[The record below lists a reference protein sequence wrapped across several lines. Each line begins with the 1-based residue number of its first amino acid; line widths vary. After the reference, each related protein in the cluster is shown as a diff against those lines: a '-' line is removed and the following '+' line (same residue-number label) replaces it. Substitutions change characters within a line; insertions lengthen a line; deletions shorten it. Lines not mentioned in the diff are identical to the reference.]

1 MRTSP
6 GFRHPLQAEN
16 MISTED
22 KKNVLEGPA
31 TAMSESIDNPDVV
44 SPARGSS
51 FRHLLRSSS
60 AFAIS
65 MILHALILVV
75 LGVLTVSSDVAS
87 FVETIIAEIRDELVD
102 DELVSVELEEE
113 LKPADELSEQLVDSS
128 PALGIPGAAPGSSS
142 QQIMLN
148 KEIVQQFDTATSEVV
163 IDSPFMQLPSTTKLL
178 NHLPEGAL
186 GDPRQIVDDYQQAID
201 RITQEVMWMLDRG
214 DVMLI
219 WCFDQSESMKNDQ
232 QEIRQRINRV
242 YDELGLSEN
251 AKGDQLLTAVTSF
264 GQGFLQHT
272 RRPTSDLDQVRT
284 AIDSVPIDPSGKELM
299 CQSVGTAIRLHRQ
312 YGKKRQMVMVLVTD
326 ESGDPE
332 NNDRF
337 LEAAI
342 AEAKAAKCRIYVMGR
357 ESVFG
362 YPYAFMRWP
371 HPQTGNVHWLRVDR
385 GPETAFVEQLQT
397 NGFRRRHDAFSS
409 GFGSYE
415 QARIAQQTGGIFFM
429 LPSVETNLVRGNAD
443 KRRYQLEAMYPYQPD
458 LRSRLV
464 QFVDRD
470 RYPLRTFLWKV
481 VNDLN
486 PYRPEVAEIIEV
498 RMAFSR
504 NPQQFVQQVRESQA
518 KAKVYLDY
526 LATTQLVLEEAS
538 EHRRQEVSPRWMA
551 NYDLIHAQ
559 VIAYQARIYEYG
571 ASLEAF
577 LQNPKI
583 VPLSRPP
590 NLTLSHWDVVTR
602 KETITGPISQPYVDK
617 ATELFELVISRH
629 PGTPWAERAA
639 QELKRGYGV
648 DLRPDY
654 DPPPRPRVSGPVIP
668 IPKL

>member
-31 TAMSESIDNPDVV
+31 TAMSESIDNPDVA

-639 QELKRGYGV
+639 QELKRGYGI

>member
-1 MRTSP
+1 MINITEHNKSQDDP
-6 GFRHPLQAEN
+6 LDPPLMKTVDEAGMDIAAHP
-16 MISTED
+16 
-22 KKNVLEGPA
+22 
-31 TAMSESIDNPDVV
+31 
-44 SPARGSS
+44 RS
-51 FRHLLRSSS
+51 FHSLFRSSS
-60 AFAIS
+60 AVVIS
-65 MILHALILVV
+65 MIIHAVILVT
-75 LGVLTVSSDVAS
+75 LGILTVSSEVIS
-87 FVETIIAEIRDELVD
+87 LVNTFVAEIREELAD
-102 DELVSVELEEE
+102 DELVSIELEEE
-113 LKPADELSEQLVDSS
+113 LQPAEELTEQLVDTS
-128 PALGIPGAAPGSSS
+128 PAPGIPGAAPGSASPQITLDREVM
-142 QQIMLN
+142 QQLESDTS
-148 KEIVQQFDTATSEVV
+148 EIV
-163 IDSPFMQLPSTTKLL
+163 IHSPVMELPAPTKLL

-201 RITQEVMWMLDRG
+201 RITQEIMWMLDQG
-214 DVMLI
+214 EVMLV

-232 QEIRQRINRV
+232 MEIRQRINRV

-251 AKGDQLLTAVTSF
+251 AQGDQLLTAVTSF

-272 RRPTSDLDQVRT
+272 RRPTSDLDQIRA
-284 AIDSVPIDPSGKELM
+284 AIDSVPIDSSGKEMM

-312 YGKKRQMVMVLVTD
+312 YSKNRRMVMVLVTD
-326 ESGDPE
+326 ESGDQE
-332 NNDRF
+332 NNSRF

-342 AEAKAAKCRIYVMGR
+342 AEAKAANCRVYVMGR

-371 HPQTGNVHWLRVDR
+371 HPQTGNVHWLQIDR

-397 NGFRRRHDAFSS
+397 NGFRRRRDAFSS

-415 QARIAQQTGGIFFM
+415 QARLAQQTGGIFFM

-470 RYPLRTFLWKV
+470 RYPLRTFLWQV

-486 PYRPEVAEIIEV
+486 PYRPEVAKIIEV

-504 NPQQFVQQVRESQA
+504 DPQQFVQQARESQA
-518 KAKVYLDY
+518 KAKIYLDY
-526 LATTQLVLEEAS
+526 LAGIQRVLEEAA
-538 EHRRQEVSPRWMA
+538 EYRRQEISPRWMA
-551 NYDLIHAQ
+551 NYDLMYAQ
-559 VIAYQARIYEYG
+559 VVAYQARIYEYG

-583 VPLSRPP
+583 VPLTRPP
-590 NLTLSHWDVVTR
+590 NLTLSHWDVITR
-602 KETITGPISQPYVDK
+602 KPTITGPVSQPYVEK
-617 ATELFELVISRH
+617 ATELFNLVIARH
-629 PGTPWAERAA
+629 PGTPWAERAS
-639 QELKRGYGV
+639 QELGRGYGI

>member
-1 MRTSP
+1 MT
-6 GFRHPLQAEN
+6 
-16 MISTED
+16 STED
-22 KKNVLEGPA
+22 KKTVPEGPV
-31 TAMSESIDNPDVV
+31 TAMSESIDNPDVA

-87 FVETIIAEIRDELVD
+87 FVETILAEIREELVD

-148 KEIVQQFDTATSEVV
+148 KEIVQQFDSATSEVV
-163 IDSPFMQLPSTTKLL
+163 INSPFMQLPSTTKLL

-219 WCFDQSESMKNDQ
+219 WCFDQSGSMKNDQ

-312 YGKKRQMVMVLVTD
+312 YSKKRQMAMVLVTD

-342 AEAKAAKCRIYVMGR
+342 AEAKAANCRIYVMGR

-639 QELKRGYGV
+639 QELKRGYGI

>member
-22 KKNVLEGPA
+22 KKNVLEGPV
-31 TAMSESIDNPDVV
+31 TAISESIDNPDVV

-639 QELKRGYGV
+639 QELKRGYGI

>member
-1 MRTSP
+1 MT
-6 GFRHPLQAEN
+6 
-16 MISTED
+16 STED
-22 KKNVLEGPA
+22 KKTVPEGPV

-87 FVETIIAEIRDELVD
+87 FVETILAEIREELVD

-148 KEIVQQFDTATSEVV
+148 KEIVQQFDSATSEVV
-163 IDSPFMQLPSTTKLL
+163 INSPFMQLPSTTKLL

-312 YGKKRQMVMVLVTD
+312 YSKKRQMAMVLVTD

-342 AEAKAAKCRIYVMGR
+342 AEAKAANCRIYVMGR

-397 NGFRRRHDAFSS
+397 NGFRRRRDAFSS

-639 QELKRGYGV
+639 QELKRGYGI

>member
-1 MRTSP
+1 MST
-6 GFRHPLQAEN
+6 AEH
-16 MISTED
+16 E
-22 KKNVLEGPA
+22 KNVDSQPPSRMTEIVDETGFD
-31 TAMSESIDNPDVV
+31 T
-44 SPARGSS
+44 PARPRS
-51 FRHLLRSSS
+51 FQSLFRSSS
-60 AFAIS
+60 ACTIS
-65 MILHALILVV
+65 MIVHALILVV
-75 LGVLTVSSDVAS
+75 LGILTVSSDVTAL
-87 FVETIIAEIRDELVD
+87 VATIIAEVREELLD
-102 DELVSVELEEE
+102 DEMVSVELEEE
-113 LKPADELSEQLVDSS
+113 LQPADELSEQLVDSS
-128 PALGIPGAAPGSSS
+128 PAPGIPGAAPGSAS
-142 QQIMLN
+142 QQITLDR
-148 KEIVQQFDTATSEVV
+148 EIVQQFETATSEVV
-163 IDSPFMQLPSTTKLL
+163 IDSPFMQLPAPTKLL
-178 NHLPEGAL
+178 NFLPEGAL

-201 RITQEVMWMLDRG
+201 RITQEIMWMLDQG

-219 WCFDQSESMKNDQ
+219 WCFDQSGSMKNDQ

-251 AKGDQLLTAVTSF
+251 AQGDQLLTAVTSF

-272 RRPTSDLDQVRT
+272 RRPTSDLDQIRV
-284 AIDSVPIDPSGKELM
+284 AIDSVPIDPSGKEMM

-312 YGKKRQMVMVLVTD
+312 YSKKRRMALVLVTD
-326 ESGDPE
+326 ESGDRE
-332 NNDRF
+332 NNNRF

-342 AEAKAAKCRIYVMGR
+342 AEAKAANCRIYVLGR

-371 HPQTGNVHWLRVDR
+371 HPQTGNVHWLRIDR

-409 GFGSYE
+409 GFGSFE
-415 QARIAQQTGGIFFM
+415 QARLAQQTGGIFFM

-464 QFVDRD
+464 QFADRD
-470 RYPLRTFLWKV
+470 RYPLRTFLWQV

-486 PYRPEVAEIIEV
+486 PYRPEVAKIIDV

-504 NPQQFVQQVRESQA
+504 NPQEFVKQVRESQA

-526 LATTQLVLEEAS
+526 LAGTQRVLEEAA
-538 EHRRQEVSPRWMA
+538 EYRRQEVSPRWMA
-551 NYDLIHAQ
+551 NYDLIYAQ
-559 VIAYQARIYEYG
+559 VIAYQARVYEYG

-577 LQNPKI
+577 LQNPRI
-583 VPLSRPP
+583 VPLTRPP
-590 NLTLSHWDVVTR
+590 NLTLSHWDVITQ
-602 KETITGPISQPYVDK
+602 KPTISGPVSQPYIEK
-617 ATELFELVISRH
+617 ATELFKLVIARH
-629 PGTPWAERAA
+629 PGTPWAERAS
-639 QELKRGYGV
+639 QELGRGYGI

>member
-22 KKNVLEGPA
+22 KKNVLEGPV
-31 TAMSESIDNPDVV
+31 TAMSESIDNPDVA

-639 QELKRGYGV
+639 QELKRGYGI

>member
-22 KKNVLEGPA
+22 KKNVLEGPV
-31 TAMSESIDNPDVV
+31 TAMPESIDNPDVA

-639 QELKRGYGV
+639 QELKRGYGI

>member
-481 VNDLN
+481 VSDLN

-639 QELKRGYGV
+639 QELKRGYGI

>member
-1 MRTSP
+1 MAT
-6 GFRHPLQAEN
+6 
-16 MISTED
+16 TED
-22 KKNVLEGPA
+22 KKNVAEGPV
-31 TAMSESIDNPDVV
+31 TTMSEYIENPGVD

-51 FRHLLRSSS
+51 LRPLLRSSS

-75 LGVLTVSSDVAS
+75 LGVFTVSSDVAS
-87 FVETIIAEIRDELVD
+87 FVETIISEIREEILD

-113 LKPADELSEQLVDSS
+113 LEPADELSEQLVDSS
-128 PALGIPGAAPGSSS
+128 PAPGIPGAAPGSSS
-142 QQIMLN
+142 QQITLN
-148 KEIVQQFDTATSEVV
+148 KEIVQQFDAATSEVV

-186 GDPRQIVDDYQQAID
+186 GDPRQIVDNYQQAID

-342 AEAKAAKCRIYVMGR
+342 AEAKAANCRIYVMGR

-639 QELKRGYGV
+639 QELKRGYGI

>member
-1 MRTSP
+1 MT
-6 GFRHPLQAEN
+6 
-16 MISTED
+16 STED
-22 KKNVLEGPA
+22 KKTVPEGPV
-31 TAMSESIDNPDVV
+31 TAMSESIGNPDVV

-312 YGKKRQMVMVLVTD
+312 YSKKRQMAMVLVTD

-342 AEAKAAKCRIYVMGR
+342 AEAKAANCRIYVMGR

-397 NGFRRRHDAFSS
+397 NGFRRRRDAFSS

-639 QELKRGYGV
+639 QELKRGYGIY
-648 DLRPDY
+648 LRPDY

>member
-1 MRTSP
+1 
-6 GFRHPLQAEN
+6 
-16 MISTED
+16 
-22 KKNVLEGPA
+22 
-31 TAMSESIDNPDVV
+31 
-44 SPARGSS
+44 
-51 FRHLLRSSS
+51 
-60 AFAIS
+60 
-65 MILHALILVV
+65 
-75 LGVLTVSSDVAS
+75 
-87 FVETIIAEIRDELVD
+87 
-102 DELVSVELEEE
+102 
-113 LKPADELSEQLVDSS
+113 
-128 PALGIPGAAPGSSS
+128 
-142 QQIMLN
+142 
-148 KEIVQQFDTATSEVV
+148 
-163 IDSPFMQLPSTTKLL
+163 
-178 NHLPEGAL
+178 
-186 GDPRQIVDDYQQAID
+186 
-201 RITQEVMWMLDRG
+201 
-214 DVMLI
+214 
-219 WCFDQSESMKNDQ
+219 
-232 QEIRQRINRV
+232 
-242 YDELGLSEN
+242 
-251 AKGDQLLTAVTSF
+251 
-264 GQGFLQHT
+264 
-272 RRPTSDLDQVRT
+272 
-284 AIDSVPIDPSGKELM
+284 M

-312 YGKKRQMVMVLVTD
+312 YSKNRQMAMVLVTD

-332 NNDRF
+332 NNNRF

-415 QARIAQQTGGIFFM
+415 QTRMAQQTGGIFFM
-429 LPSVETNLVRGNAD
+429 LPSVETNLVRGDAD
-443 KRRYQLEAMYPYQPD
+443 KRRYQLEAMYSYQPD

-486 PYRPEVAEIIEV
+486 PYRPEVAEIIDV

-504 NPQQFVQQVRESQA
+504 NPQQFVQQARESQA

-583 VPLSRPP
+583 VPFNRPP

-639 QELKRGYGV
+639 QELKRGYGI

-654 DPPPRPRVSGPVIP
+654 DPPPRRRVSGPVIP

>member
-22 KKNVLEGPA
+22 KKNVLEGPV
-31 TAMSESIDNPDVV
+31 TAISESIDNPDVV

-639 QELKRGYGV
+639 QELKRGYGI

-654 DPPPRPRVSGPVIP
+654 DPPPRPR
-668 IPKL
+668 

>member
-1 MRTSP
+1 LSN
-6 GFRHPLQAEN
+6 PLQAET
-16 MISTED
+16 MATTED
-22 KKNVLEGPA
+22 NKNVLEGPV
-31 TAMSESIDNPDVV
+31 TTMPESFENPDVD
-44 SPARGSS
+44 SPTRSASLRS
-51 FRHLLRSSS
+51 LLRSSS

-65 MILHALILVV
+65 IILHAMILVV

-113 LKPADELSEQLVDSS
+113 LEPADELSEQLVDSS

-142 QQIMLN
+142 QQITLN

-163 IDSPFMQLPSTTKLL
+163 INSPFMQLPSTTKLL

-264 GQGFLQHT
+264 GQGYLQHT
-272 RRPTSDLDQVRT
+272 RRPTSDLEQVRT

-312 YGKKRQMVMVLVTD
+312 YSKKRQMAMVLVTD

-342 AEAKAAKCRIYVMGR
+342 AEAKAAKCQIYVMGR

-371 HPQTGNVHWLRVDR
+371 HPQTGNVHWLRIDR

-415 QARIAQQTGGIFFM
+415 QARMAQQTGGIFFM
-429 LPSVETNLVRGNAD
+429 LPSVETNLVRGDAD

-602 KETITGPISQPYVDK
+602 KQTITGPISQPYVDK

-639 QELKRGYGV
+639 QELKRGYGI

>member
-1 MRTSP
+1 MT
-6 GFRHPLQAEN
+6 
-16 MISTED
+16 STED
-22 KKNVLEGPA
+22 KKTVPEGPV

-87 FVETIIAEIRDELVD
+87 FVETILAEIREELVD

-148 KEIVQQFDTATSEVV
+148 KEIVQQFDSATSEVV
-163 IDSPFMQLPSTTKLL
+163 INSPFMQLPSTTKLL

-312 YGKKRQMVMVLVTD
+312 YSKKRQMAMVLVTD

-342 AEAKAAKCRIYVMGR
+342 AEAKAANCRIYVMGR

-590 NLTLSHWDVVTR
+590 NLTLSHWYVVTR

-639 QELKRGYGV
+639 QELKRGYGI